1 MDNTLNMKL
10 SLIALS
16 INHILYLI
24 IGAVFYFDVYGISSV
39 SDGVNNYFLAFM
51 IVPLHILIEI
61 VALLAF
67 VILLTRKNST
77 LTENKALFGLFCSS
91 FAAAALATL
100 SV

>member
-1 MDNTLNMKL
+1 MKL
-10 SLIALS
+10 TLITLS

-24 IGAVFYFDVYGISSV
+24 IGVIFYFDVYGISSV

-61 VALLAF
+61 IALLAF
-67 VILLTRKNST
+67 AILLARKNSA
-77 LTENKALFGLFCSS
+77 LKENKALLGLFCSS
-91 FAAAALATL
+91 LAAAALATL